1 MWNWREQELVG
12 GENRKGERRV
22 WGAGKVRCVWACD
35 PVGLW
40 PEVKPEWQVV
50 GRF

>member
-1 MWNWREQELVG
+1 MWNWREQELAGGETGRVRERVG
-12 GENRKGERRV
+12 G
-22 WGAGKVRCVWACD
+22 ADKVRCAWACD